1 MTRLRSGLAPRS
13 DAVFQLRLS
22 RAACAIDAAI
32 NFSTLLDAVTDY
44 PAVTVRANWRQR
56 VDRTLE
62 AIERVM
68 LAGHDYFKRLVV
80 VIFANFAFSHT

>member
-13 DAVFQLRLS
+13 NAVFQLRLS
-22 RAACAIDAAI
+22 CAACAIDAAI
-32 NFSTLLDAVTDY
+32 NFATLLDAVTDD
-44 PAVTVRANWRQR
+44 PALAVGTNWRQR

-68 LAGHDYFKRLVV
+68 LAGHDYFKRFVV
-80 VIFANFAFSHT
+80 VIFANFAFGHT